1 MDGLLIAR
9 GEQRFTMPV
18 LRCDEHGSVGAAFAC
33 PHLLDDLELDHLDA
47 LDESE
52 DIGFGVLLCKTCCSC
67 TDVRE
72 LDPSREGFAA
82 AWTQLTSDVPDLGCW
97 CGVCLDWA
105 TVRAAR
111 RAGRPDPFPVYD
123 RTLGYRDREVL
134 GELRQFLLA
143 RFEVPQS
150 AMQPEQPA
158 LSVRWGNC
166 HEPATVT
173 VYGVT
178 DEATIDAITTH
189 VRAFFAAHERNQG
202 RLILIEEQIVEHY
215 ETPHGIG
222 GRGTRHR
229 RDLERVLREDTFP
242 EELASGRTP
251 PDPPRDGHDVVSPDR
266 KRTT

>member
-1 MDGLLIAR
+1 
-9 GEQRFTMPV
+9 MPV

-33 PHLLDDLELDHLDA
+33 PHILDDLELDHLDA

-97 CGVCLDWA
+97 CGVCL
-105 TVRAAR
+105 
-111 RAGRPDPFPVYD
+111 
-123 RTLGYRDREVL
+123 
-134 GELRQFLLA
+134 
-143 RFEVPQS
+143 FEVPQS

-166 HEPATVT
+166 HEPAAVT

-202 RLILIEEQIVEHY
+202 RLIFIEEQIVEHY

-242 EELASGRTP
+242 EKLASGRTP
-251 PDPPRDGHDVVSPDR
+251 PDPPREGHDVVSPDR